1 MDNQNYNH
9 EMNFMPS
16 AQPTTPN
23 IDSMDKNLAAEATM
37 NDHAHSLTAT
47 SPSFSDMSISKTNL
61 GKEKRTPRMRFS
73 QEACDRLYSLY
84 KAGIS
89 KPNKQL
95 REELAKELGTTPR
108 SIQIWFQNRRA
119 KAKHIFAQYGQE
131 ISDEEEF
138 PGLYNRKQLNLSLN
152 MNSLPSSHSSSPKS
166 AHTPYYSSPYS
177 SSYVNHLQSRPSP
190 GQRRISADNITSSP
204 YSSVQRR
211 HSSQFLPQQMR
222 STSLGGIYQRSPQ
235 GSFQSPVSH
244 LLGYDSP
251 SFGDLMKNDYS
262 LTKEQSA
269 YPSPQEMQY
278 GRPSKSFSS
287 NGSGKIDSS
296 QSGSFPPSATELIR
310 SSPTSVINGSR
321 FCQEPLNDTPYHTG
335 FNFENMSSNEN
346 EPFHESGASKSKFA
360 ATLPDLQEITSDPSK
375 FINWLNNSN

>member
-9 EMNFMPS
+9 DMNFMSS
-16 AQPTTPN
+16 AQPTTRN
-23 IDSMDKNLAAEATM
+23 IDSMDKTLAAEATM
-37 NDHAHSLTAT
+37 NDHAQSLTAT
-47 SPSFSDMSISKTNL
+47 SPSFSDMSISNTNL
-61 GKEKRTPRMRFS
+61 GKEKRPPRMRFS
-73 QEACDRLYSLY
+73 QEASDRLYSLY

-119 KAKHIFAQYGQE
+119 KAKHIFAQHGQE

-138 PGLYNRKQLNLSLN
+138 AGLYNRKNLSLN

-166 AHTPYYSSPYS
+166 AHNPYYSSPYS

-190 GQRRISADNITSSP
+190 GQRRISVDNIISSP

-211 HSSQFLPQQMR
+211 HSSQFFPQQMR

-235 GSFQSPVSH
+235 GPLQSPISQ

-269 YPSPQEMQY
+269 AYPSPQEMQY
-278 GRPSKSFSS
+278 GRSLKSFSS
-287 NGSGKIDSS
+287 NGSGKIDASP

-310 SSPTSVINGSR
+310 SSPTSALTGSS
-321 FCQEPLNDTPYHTG
+321 FCQEPQSDSPYHTG
-335 FNFENMSSNEN
+335 FTFENISSSET
-346 EPFHESGASKSKFA
+346 FHESTSKSKFA
-360 ATLPDLQEITSDPSK
+360 VTLPDLQEITSDPSK